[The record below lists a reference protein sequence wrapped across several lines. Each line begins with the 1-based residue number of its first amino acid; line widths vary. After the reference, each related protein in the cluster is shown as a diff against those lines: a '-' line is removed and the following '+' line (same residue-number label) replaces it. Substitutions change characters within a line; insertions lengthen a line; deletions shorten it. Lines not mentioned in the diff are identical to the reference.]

1 MQEYNLKITF
11 PRWWAL
17 SFLTRPCTTEIRE
30 SPTKPS
36 GKGSKR
42 KQDELDEEDYIEEEE
57 EAQGEEVEE
66 EDSRQTWVEALN
78 QELND
83 EDDGPEVDP
92 DYEVGDLLFTL
103 QAAALGCCSDGQY
116 NVTSHP
122 RLHLRTSLNIFSLVD
137 VLTQAATCN

>member
-1 MQEYNLKITF
+1 MMGAWL
-11 PRWWAL
+11 
-17 SFLTRPCTTEIRE
+17 LTRLCTTEIRE

-57 EAQGEEVEE
+57 EEAQGEEAEE
-66 EDSRQTWVEALN
+66 EDGRQTWVEALN

-103 QAAALGCCSDGQY
+103 QAVALGCCCCSDGQY
-116 NVTSHP
+116 NVTSTYALP
-122 RLHLRTSLNIFSLVD
+122 LTSFPWWMF
-137 VLTQAATCN
+137 